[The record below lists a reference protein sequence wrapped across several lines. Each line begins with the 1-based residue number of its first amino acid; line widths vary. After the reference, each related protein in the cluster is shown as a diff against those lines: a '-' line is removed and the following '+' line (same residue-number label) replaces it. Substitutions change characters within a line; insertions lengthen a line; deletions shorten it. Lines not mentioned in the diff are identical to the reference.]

1 MAGTKLSQVPY
12 KGAAPALND
21 LIAGQ
26 IDMTFDNIPA
36 AINHIR
42 SGRIRA
48 IAVTSPRRDRQLP
61 DVPTIAEAGLA
72 GYEIVA
78 WFGLVAPAGT
88 PADIIARLNAD
99 TLKTLKDPTVLD
111 RLEKL
116 GFEAVGNSPAEFA
129 AYVRAQADT
138 LGKVIRNAGI
148 KPQ

>member
-1 MAGTKLSQVPY
+1 MRVRFGGVLAIDGVSFDLAAG
-12 KGAAPALND
+12 
-21 LIAGQ
+21 
-26 IDMTFDNIPA
+26 
-36 AINHIR
+36 
-42 SGRIRA
+42 
-48 IAVTSPRRDRQLP
+48 
-61 DVPTIAEAGLA
+61 
-72 GYEIVA
+72 EIV
-78 WFGLVAPAGT
+78 GLVAPAGT